1 MISSAQAACGSA
13 TSRMSPRSRA
23 SQRCGDGTDRR
34 WHDYV
39 EHSRAHSGAP
49 VFRAHEGARVAKRKF
64 ALVEVF
70 LWRIDQF
77 GVFFGLVA
85 LRETEEHAEAA
96 NTGLAY
102 IGKNVEQH
110 FFETVSR
117 EGRDFGSRQRPGR
130 FTFGVGRFAVAGNHE
145 QMAAGA
151 KKRSNILRRLGTK
164 RAAIAVS

>member
-1 MISSAQAACGSA
+1 MEQGNRLGCDEAH
-13 TSRMSPRSRA
+13 RR
-23 SQRCGDGTDRR
+23 TDRR

-102 IGKNVEQH
+102 IAKNVEQH
-110 FFETVSR
+110 FFETVNR
-117 EGRDFGSRQRPGR
+117 DGRDFVSRQRLGR
-130 FTFGVGRFAVAGNHE
+130 LTFEIGRCAVCVNYE
-145 QMAAGA
+145 E
-151 KKRSNILRRLGTK
+151 L
-164 RAAIAVS
+164 AV